1 VYYQFRRRTMKKTKI
16 VATIG
21 PASESEEN
29 LRKLFLSGLNVC
41 RLNFSHGSHEEHQV
55 RIDTIKKV
63 REEMDLPIAI
73 MLDTKGPEIRLG
85 NFSEGTIELE
95 QDDIFTLTTRDILG
109 DKSIVSISYE
119 GLPNDVE
126 VGGRILIDDG
136 LVELKILEIIDNTDI
151 KCLVINQG
159 TLKNHKGVNV
169 PNVEINLPAVT
180 KKDID
185 DIIFGIKN
193 EIDFVAVSFVR
204 TAEDVTI
211 IRRILEENGGQH
223 IEIISKI
230 ESQQGVDNIDE
241 ILQVSDGIMVAR
253 GDLGVE
259 VQTEEIPLIQ
269 KMLISKCNLAGKPV
283 ITATQMLDSMM
294 RNPRPTRAEVTD
306 VANAI
311 LDGSSAIMLSGE
323 TAAGKYPIESVRM
336 MYSIAVTTEESL
348 NYEELLRI
356 RSEMSQ
362 LSTTNAIGK
371 ATCTTAQDLDA
382 TAIITATS
390 SGHTS
395 KAISKFRPK
404 APIIAVTTTEAVRR
418 KLALEWGVY
427 PVLAPQSYS
436 TDDVIENSINAAI
449 ANGYSKEGDLVIIT
463 AGIPVG
469 LSGTTNMIKVH
480 TIGKVLLTGSG
491 IGNKVGTG
499 RVCIA
504 NSEEDLL
511 ANFEDGDIIVTNFT
525 YKEMVKFMERSS
537 AIIAEEGGL
546 TSHSAIVGLNLEKPT
561 IVGAKDA
568 RRVLKN
574 GDIVTVDSSTGVV
587 YNGEAKVM

>member
-1 VYYQFRRRTMKKTKI
+1 MKKTKI

-21 PASESEEN
+21 PASESKDV
-29 LRKLFLSGLNVC
+29 LKKLFLNGVNVC
-41 RLNFSHGSHEEHQV
+41 RLNFSHGSHEEHQK
-55 RIDTIKKV
+55 RIDLIKEV
-63 REEMDLPIAI
+63 RQELDLPIAI
-73 MLDTKGPEIRLG
+73 MLDTKGPEIRIG
-85 NFSEGTIELE
+85 NFKDSTIEIK
-95 QDDIFTLTTRDILG
+95 QDDIFTLTTRDVMG
-109 DKSIVSISYE
+109 DESIVSISYK

-136 LVELKILEIIDNTDI
+136 LVEFKILEIINNTDI
-151 KCLVINQG
+151 KCVAINSG

-169 PNVEINLPAVT
+169 PNVKINLPAVT
-180 KKDID
+180 QKDID
-185 DIIFGIKN
+185 DIKFGIKN
-193 EIDFVAVSFVR
+193 EIDFIAVSFVR
-204 TAEDVTI
+204 TADDVNV
-211 IRRILEENGGQH
+211 IRRILEENNGQN
-223 IEIISKI
+223 IQLISKI

-269 KMLISKCNLAGKPV
+269 KMLIKKCKMAGKPV

-323 TAAGKYPIESVRM
+323 TAAGKYPVEAVKM
-336 MYSIAVTTEESL
+336 MHSIAVRTENSL
-348 NYEELLRI
+348 NYEELLKTTTG
-356 RSEMSQ
+356 MTQ
-362 LSTTNAIGK
+362 LTITNAIGK
-371 ATCTTAQDLDA
+371 ATCTTAQDLDVA
-382 TAIITATS
+382 AIITATS
-390 SGHTS
+390 SGYTS

-404 APIIAVTTTEAVRR
+404 APIVAVTTTETVRR
-418 KLALEWGVY
+418 RLALEWGVY
-427 PVLAPQSYS
+427 PILAPESTS
-436 TDDVIENSINAAI
+436 TDEVLENSINAAI
-449 ANGYSKEGDLVIIT
+449 RNGYVKEGDLVVIT

-480 TIGKVLLTGSG
+480 TIGKVLLTGQG
-491 IGNKVGTG
+491 IGSKVGTG

-511 ANFEDGDIIVTNFT
+511 NNFEDGDIIVTSST
-525 YKEMVKFMERSS
+525 YKEMVKFMERAS
-537 AIIAEEGGL
+537 AIITEEGGL

-568 RRVLKN
+568 RNILKN
-574 GDIVTVDSSTGVV
+574 GDIVTVDSSTGQV
-587 YNGEAKVM
+587 YKGQAKVL

>member
-1 VYYQFRRRTMKKTKI
+1 MKKTKI

-21 PASESEEN
+21 PASESEEK
-29 LRKLFLSGLNVC
+29 LRELFENGLNVC
-41 RLNFSHGSHEEHQV
+41 RLNFSHGSHEEHKK
-55 RIDTIKKV
+55 RIDAIKKV
-63 REEMDLPIAI
+63 RGEMNLPIAI

-85 NFSEGTIELE
+85 DFTEGTIELE

-109 DKSIVSISYE
+109 DKTIVSISYK
-119 GLPNDVE
+119 GLPQDIQ

-136 LVELKILEIIDNTDI
+136 LVELKILQIIDGTDI
-151 KCLVINQG
+151 KCIAINRG

-169 PNVEINLPAVT
+169 PNVKINLPAVT
-180 KKDID
+180 EKDIE
-185 DIIFGIKN
+185 DIKFGIEN
-193 EIDFVAVSFVR
+193 GIDFIAVSFVR
-204 TAEDVTI
+204 TADDVNV
-211 IRRILEENGGQH
+211 IRRILEENNGEY
-223 IEIISKI
+223 IDIISKI

-241 ILQVSDGIMVAR
+241 ILRASDGIMVAR

-269 KMLISKCNLAGKPV
+269 KMLIKKCNLAGKPV

-323 TAAGKYPIESVRM
+323 TAAGKYPLEAVKM
-336 MYSIAVTTEESL
+336 MYSIAETTEESL
-348 NYEELLRI
+348 NYHELLK
-356 RSEMSQ
+356 SKTELSQ

-371 ATCTTAQDLDA
+371 ATCTTAEDLDA
-382 TAIITATS
+382 AAIITSTS
-390 SGHTS
+390 SGYTS

-404 APIIAVTTTEAVRR
+404 APIIAVTTTELVRR

-427 PVLAPQSYS
+427 PLLSEESYS
-436 TDDVIENSINAAI
+436 TDDVIENSITSAI
-449 ANGYSKEGDLVIIT
+449 DHGYVKEGDLVIIT

-480 TIGKVLLTGSG
+480 TIGKVLLTGQG

-511 ANFEDGDIIVTNFT
+511 ANFETGDIIVTSGT
-525 YKEMVKFMERSS
+525 YREMVKFMERAS

-546 TSHSAIVGLNLEKPT
+546 TSHSAIVGINLEKPT

-568 RRVLKN
+568 RNILKN
-574 GDIVTVDSSTGVV
+574 GDIVTVDSTTGQV
-587 YNGEAKVM
+587 YNGQARV